1 MKIKTIT
8 MMHVKDR
15 K

>member
-8 MMHVKDR
+8 MMHARDR

>member
-8 MMHVKDR
+8 MMHAKDR